1 MTDQISFLH
10 DSDVTAQNDFVCD
23 VIEPQDDGS
32 NDSSM
37 ESNLRNRVLR

>member
-1 MTDQISFLH
+1 MTDQISLLH
-10 DSDVTAQNDFVCD
+10 DSDVTVQYDFVCD
-23 VIEPQDDGS
+23 VVEPQDDGS